1 MSDQK
6 RTFPIKFAFSLYEK
20 RIMGGRGQKLQNL
33 SEQYNICIFIG
44 AFSDVMPLH
53 ITNGEHQL
61 T

>member
-1 MSDQK
+1 MKNEQG
-6 RTFPIKFAFSLYEK
+6 E
-20 RIMGGRGQKLQNL
+20 GGGQKLQNL

>member
-1 MSDQK
+1 MKNEQG
-6 RTFPIKFAFSLYEK
+6 E
-20 RIMGGRGQKLQNL
+20 GGQKLQNL

-44 AFSDVMPLH
+44 AFSDVTLLH